1 MGLSLMMTT
10 ASTLMAIVM
19 TPLLTL
25 QLVGTLVPV
34 NPKAMFLSV
43 LQVLPG
49 HPLGV
54 WGGRHDTVMHSTCS

>member
-49 HPLGV
+49 RPV
-54 WGGRHDTVMHSTCS
+54 GG